1 MKYVAQPHPLNA
13 EPFIVREHGHC
24 KYPWCKYAEFLDG
37 DRDKAVHALVLN
49 PANVPITGNMHVRHT
64 TLAGKYDGGRT
75 EYHEDDR
82 LSAAEAIR
90 METHAQPASGKELG
104 DIVNTIPTTVEYVS
118 NVERLAKELEPGWA
132 LIITPSSRTAR
143 KIRVN
148 VWRRML

>member
-49 PANVPITGNMHVRHT
+49 PANIPITGNMHVRHT

-82 LSAAEAIR
+82 LSAAELHR
-90 METHAQPASGKELG
+90 TEAQARPASSKLVEEV
-104 DIVNTIPTTVEYVS
+104 VNSVPTITEYVT
-118 NVERLAKELEPGWA
+118 NVEILLKDLKEGEV
-132 LIITPSSRTAR
+132 LIITPAARTAR
-143 KIRVN
+143 RVRVN